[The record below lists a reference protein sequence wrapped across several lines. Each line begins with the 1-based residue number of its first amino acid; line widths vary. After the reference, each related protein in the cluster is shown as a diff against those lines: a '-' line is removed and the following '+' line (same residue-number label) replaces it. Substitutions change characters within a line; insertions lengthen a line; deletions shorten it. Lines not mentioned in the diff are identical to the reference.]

1 MSIKSTPSREIKGLF
16 EGIQKKKNEKYIMD
30 NYISSEMN
38 NKRKYISC
46 RASRVMFD
54 NWYLCSTASW
64 YWLFCFRSP

>member
-1 MSIKSTPSREIKGLF
+1 MPIKSTPSRGIKELF
-16 EGIQKKKNEKYIMD
+16 EGIQKKNEKYIMD

-54 NWYLCSTASW
+54 N
-64 YWLFCFRSP
+64 